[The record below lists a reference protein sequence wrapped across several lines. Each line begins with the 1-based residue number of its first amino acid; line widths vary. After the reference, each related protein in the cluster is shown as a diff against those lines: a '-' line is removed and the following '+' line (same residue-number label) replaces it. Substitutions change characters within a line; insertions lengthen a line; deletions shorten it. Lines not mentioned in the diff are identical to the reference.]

1 MKGYAKKSRGIDK
14 GEGFYKESTSF
25 IYAQLKKSRKVE
37 KENLEWNYKFSSSL
51 LFRTQQTN
59 YILKVCNKLI
69 SINI

>member
-37 KENLEWNYKFSSSL
+37 KENLE
-51 LFRTQQTN
+51 
-59 YILKVCNKLI
+59 
-69 SINI
+69 